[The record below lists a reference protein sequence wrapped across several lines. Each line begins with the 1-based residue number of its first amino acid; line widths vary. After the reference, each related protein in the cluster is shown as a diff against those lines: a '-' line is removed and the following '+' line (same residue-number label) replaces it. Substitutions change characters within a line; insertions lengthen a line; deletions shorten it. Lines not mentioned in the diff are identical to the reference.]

1 VLEEGRAVGVDFAY
15 DPGSGV
21 VFHKRVRFVPNAYQ
35 LEVELALEN
44 AGSTLGGE
52 RSFRFTPAA
61 VVPRSAD
68 DSFYVEPRAAA
79 AWRPSGSDDAG
90 LVDKERKDVPGRDV
104 AGGLGGSGAFSFGGV
119 HSKYFALLLHPHPD
133 DPQSIAAVQGARYRR
148 LFDSAWGRAHPGAE
162 KGGWAQLVCD
172 LDLSLYLPEAGK
184 TVARRFEVFAG
195 PKEREVLVDAWP
207 DHQELIDK
215 DLGMFDGVAK
225 VILGILGLYEGLVG
239 NFGFAII
246 LMTLTVRLLLFPVN
260 RRSQTSM
267 ARYQT
272 KMKRIQPKLEE
283 IKKRYEKDP
292 TKLRQEQARI
302 MQEEGA
308 FPPLG
313 GCLPILLQM
322 PVFFGLFQALRV
334 DFDLRHAPFMLW
346 MHDLSLP
353 DRLMKLGVT
362 GLPLL
367 GNMLEYLNVLPILM
381 IALWIVQQRAMPKPS
396 DEQQARMQRMMV
408 WMPILFGVFL
418 YNYAAG
424 LSLYMIT
431 SSSLGIFE
439 MRVIKKLWPV
449 DEREAAKKK
458 PSGWMARV
466 AEMQKEQI
474 RRMESQRGQNL
485 RRGSGGKGKKGK

>member
-1 VLEEGRAVGVDFAY
+1 
-15 DPGSGV
+15 
-21 VFHKRVRFVPNAYQ
+21 
-35 LEVELALEN
+35 
-44 AGSTLGGE
+44 
-52 RSFRFTPAA
+52 
-61 VVPRSAD
+61 
-68 DSFYVEPRAAA
+68 
-79 AWRPSGSDDAG
+79 
-90 LVDKERKDVPGRDV
+90 
-104 AGGLGGSGAFSFGGV
+104 
-119 HSKYFALLLHPHPD
+119 
-133 DPQSIAAVQGARYRR
+133 VQGARYRR